1 MDALKFLNE
10 VKRMCEFYTKGY
22 DCDDCPLCKKDGLL
36 CDISEL
42 SYDKHTQV
50 LSLVEKW
57 SKEHPKRTYLSVLL
71 EKFPKTVLNEFGIPS
86 FCPSYLGFKEFQDA
100 RCGEYERCENCWNKE
115 YKEK

>member
-10 VKRMCEFYTKGY
+10 IKRMCEFYTKEY

-50 LSLVEKW
+50 LNLVEKW
-57 SKEHPKRTYLSVLL
+57 SKEHSKRTYLSVLL
-71 EKFPKTVLNEFGIPS
+71 EKFPKTNLENGTPML
-86 FCPSYLGFKEFQDA
+86 CPSSLGFYDDCTGDCIE
-100 RCGEYERCENCWNKE
+100 CWNGE
-115 YKEK
+115 YKE